1 MNKKHHISKLYI
13 LFFLIISIS
22 FSCNN
27 ENKGKNGAIYVSSKL
42 NIDSANASEF
52 ANSFIQDIYNS
63 DTVTARSKIRINYK
77 SDSIFVSDLLANEY
91 VFNNFDLF
99 SVLHQSI
106 LLGGELDF
114 QFYEIQNESN
124 IIWLRL
130 FTAPLE
136 VNYFRITLAVME
148 SAIVI
153 SDFTSFNTPNSCN
166 EMMAE
171 LVNLLHTSQEFSA
184 NDLKEGFRL
193 MDSIIVAF
201 SSLNPDL
208 ADLYYSKMDI
218 ALRETEIM
226 KSIKYNLD
234 FHSSSEIRAN
244 ALKLKNHEI
253 GKDGSLEW
261 SWLRQ
266 YYLSLESES
275 YTKVREAIEG
285 LSKAVGEDPILIYL
299 KAATYFEE
307 YNYSIALELYNEA
320 LTIESAIPN
329 IHFAKVICL
338 IEMKEFIQAAE
349 SLLVMDDYFDVTNT
363 NWDKEFIAYPEFLIS
378 DEYSQWLERIT
389 AIDGEDLL

>member
-13 LFFLIISIS
+13 LFFLIISIA